1 MLILTRKPGESL
13 YIGDNIKITIVDL
26 KGHQIRVGIEAPVE
40 LRIYREEI
48 YLQILE
54 ENRRAAE
61 ASMATDVGLE
71 SLTAAWSGQ
80 HPVSEGGSGS
90 GGKDSGDA
98 EKKPPS
104 PLSAFGTSRS
114 HGSPKGDV
122 QVFVKKKRAKK
133 QDE

>member
-61 ASMATDVGLE
+61 ASMASDVGLE
-71 SLTAAWSGQ
+71 NLTAAWSGQ
-80 HPVSEGGSGS
+80 HPELASDEGG
-90 GGKDSGDA
+90 KEDS
-98 EKKPPS
+98 EKKGPS
-104 PLSAFGTSRS
+104 PLSSFSTSRT
-114 HGSPKGDV
+114 HGAGKGDV

-133 QDE
+133 PDE